1 MKKIII
7 FTASE
12 IRHNYF
18 RVYLSNDKN
27 IKVLK
32 TFSEK
37 STIIKIPTYR
47 VVDIDTEEDWA
58 RAELIMEILQIEE
71 KSS

>member
-18 RVYLSNDKN
+18 RVYLKNDKN

-58 RAELIMEILQIEE
+58 RAELIMEILQNEE